1 MQKLSI
7 YCTRFEVITV
17 VVHVGAVK
25 ISVATVEAL
34 KEKERRVKTG

>member
-7 YCTRFEVITV
+7 YCARFEVIIV

-25 ISVATVEAL
+25 IYVATVEPL
-34 KEKERRVKTG
+34 KKKERRVKTG